1 MFEFAWPW
9 LLLLLPLP
17 WLFRLFLPAEQAAAQ
32 SALKVPFLD
41 DFSAASGLPVIVSR
55 NWLVYLAALAWL
67 CLLLAAAR
75 PLWVGEPL
83 EQAVS
88 GRDLLLAVDVSGS
101 MQETDFN
108 LNGRTVDRLTAIK
121 ALAGEFIERRQGDRL
136 GLILFGTRAFWHV
149 PLTFDRLTVRRLLDE
164 AFIGITDDDPKTS
177 IGDAIGLAVKRLQNQ
192 PAANRVLILLT
203 DGANTAGEL
212 TPLKAAE
219 LAAATGLKIYSIG
232 VGADE
237 MLVQSLFGSQRVNP
251 SVDLDETTLTSIATM
266 TGGQYFRARSTQEL
280 AQIYAV
286 LDQIEPVEKDQH
298 YFRPQRELFI
308 WPLAVAF
315 LLFAVLGWYRCYRN

>member
-9 LLLLLPLP
+9 LLIVLPLP
-17 WLFRLFLPAEQAAAQ
+17 WLLRQFLPAAPRSGQ
-32 SALKVPFLD
+32 SALKVPFLE
-41 DFSAASGLPVIVSR
+41 DFSEPATVSVIPSR
-55 NWLVYLAALAWL
+55 NALLYLAVLAWVGL
-67 CLLLAAAR
+67 VLAVAR

-83 EQAVS
+83 EQVVS

-101 MQETDFN
+101 MQEKDFN
-108 LNGRTVDRLTAIK
+108 LNGQTVDRLSAIK

-149 PLTFDRLTVRRLLDE
+149 PLTFDRSTVRTLLNE
-164 AFIGITDDDPKTS
+164 AFIGITDDDPQTS

-192 PAANRVLILLT
+192 PSANRVLILLT
-203 DGANTAGEL
+203 DGANTAGEV

-219 LAAATGLKIYSIG
+219 LAAAAGLKIYSIG

-237 MLVQSLFGSQRVNP
+237 MLVRGFFGSQKVNP
-251 SVDLDETTLTSIATM
+251 SVDLDETTLTAIARM

-280 AQIYAV
+280 AQIYGV
-286 LDQIEPVEKDQH
+286 LDQIEPVEKDPH
-298 YFRPQRELFI
+298 YLRPQRELFI
-308 WPLAVAF
+308 WPLA
-315 LLFAVLGWYRCYRN
+315 FAWLSLALIGWIRCYRN

>member
-9 LLLLLPLP
+9 LLVLLPLP
-17 WLFRLFLPAEQAAAQ
+17 WLVSRYLPAEQVEGQ
-32 SALKVPFLD
+32 SALKVPFLE
-41 DFSAASGLPVIVSR
+41 DFSEPSALPVIVSR
-55 NWLVYLAALAWL
+55 SWLMYLAVLAWV
-67 CLLLAAAR
+67 CLVLAVAR
-75 PLWVGEPL
+75 PLWVGDPL
-83 EQAVS
+83 EHAVS

-101 MQETDFN
+101 MQEKDFN
-108 LNGRTVDRLTAIK
+108 LNGQAVDRLTAIK

-149 PLTFDRLTVRRLLDE
+149 PLTFDRSTVRTLLNE
-164 AFIGITDDDPKTS
+164 AFIGITDDDPQTS
-177 IGDAIGLAVKRLQNQ
+177 IGDAIGLAVKRLQSQ

-212 TPLKAAE
+212 TPLKASE
-219 LAAATGLKIYSIG
+219 LAATAGLKIYSIG

-237 MLVQSLFGSQRVNP
+237 MLVRGLFGSQRVNP
-251 SVDLDETTLTSIATM
+251 SVDLDEATLTAIASV

-286 LDQIEPVEKDQH
+286 LDQIEPVEKDPH

-308 WPLAVAF
+308 WPLAVA
-315 LLFAVLGWYRCYRN
+315 LLLLGFIGLYKCYRN

>member
-1 MFEFAWPW
+1 MFEFSWPW
-9 LLLLLPLP
+9 LLILLPLP
-17 WLFRLFLPAEQAAAQ
+17 WLIRRYLPAEQIDTQ
-32 SALKVPFLD
+32 SALKVPFLED
-41 DFSAASGLPVIVSR
+41 LSEPTVMPVSVSR
-55 NWLVYLAALAWL
+55 SWMFYLAVLAWI
-67 CLLLAAAR
+67 CLVLAAAR

-101 MQETDFN
+101 MQEKDFN
-108 LNGRTVDRLTAIK
+108 LNGQAVDRLTAIK
-121 ALAGEFIERRQGDRL
+121 ALAGEFIDRRQGDRL

-149 PLTFDRLTVRRLLDE
+149 PLTFDRFTVKTLLNE

-177 IGDAIGLAVKRLQNQ
+177 IGDAIGLAVKRLQTQ
-192 PAANRVLILLT
+192 PTSNRVLILLT

-219 LAAATGLKIYSIG
+219 LAAVAGLKIYSIG

-237 MLVQSLFGSQRVNP
+237 MLVRGLFGSQKVNP
-251 SVDLDETTLTSIATM
+251 SVDLDEATLTSIASV

-286 LDQIEPVEKDQH
+286 LDQIEPVEKDLH

-308 WPLAVAF
+308 WPLSVAL
-315 LLFAVLGWYRCYRN
+315 LLFGFIGLYKCYRN

>member
-17 WLFRLFLPAEQAAAQ
+17 WLVRRLLAAAPALGQ
-32 SALKVPFLD
+32 SALKVPFLE
-41 DFSAASGLPVIVSR
+41 DFSEPGTVLFIPSR
-55 NWLVYLAALAWL
+55 NWVSYLAVLSWL

-75 PLWVGEPL
+75 PLWVGDPL

-101 MQETDFN
+101 MQEKDFN
-108 LNGRTVDRLTAIK
+108 LNGQAVDRLSAIK

-149 PLTFDRLTVRRLLDE
+149 PLTFDRPTVRTLLDE
-164 AFIGITDDDPKTS
+164 AFIGITDDDPQTS
-177 IGDAIGLAVKRLQNQ
+177 IGDAIGLAVKRLQSQ
-192 PAANRVLILLT
+192 PSANRVLVLLT

-219 LAAATGLKIYSIG
+219 LAAAAGLKIYSIG

-237 MLVQSLFGSQRVNP
+237 MLVRGFFGSQRVNP

-298 YFRPQRELFI
+298 FFRPQSELFI
-308 WPLAVAF
+308 WPLALA
-315 LLFAVLGWYRCYRN
+315 LLFFVVIGLNKCYRN